1 MCYRLPA
8 EWEKQDAIQF
18 TFPHADSD
26 WKLIL
31 EDAIQVFVDVI
42 TSILPFEKVIVVTKD
57 ITNTK
62 SYFKDYS
69 SPNLFFLTWIAMIP
83 GQEITVA
90 LLFLM
95 VWILKY

>member
-1 MCYRLPA
+1 MCYRLLA

-42 TSILPFEKVIVVTKD
+42 TAILPFEKVIVVTKD

-69 SPNLFFLTWIAMIP
+69 SPNLFFFDI
-83 GQEITVA
+83 V
-90 LLFLM
+90 
-95 VWILKY
+95 